1 MTSVIIVFAILT
13 MLAGAVIII
22 NPDTVYGILRNN
34 LERPGLQLL
43 AVIVRIVLGV
53 LLVYL
58 SAASKFPLAIEILG
72 WVSLAAALILALIGR
87 HRFKGLMNW
96 ALARSKPVERAGGVA
111 AVCFGGFLLYAFV

>member
-1 MTSVIIVFAILT
+1 

-34 LERPGLQLL
+34 LERPGLHLL

-72 WVSLAAALILALIGR
+72 WVSLAAALVLALIGR
-87 HRFKGLMNW
+87 HRFKRLMNW